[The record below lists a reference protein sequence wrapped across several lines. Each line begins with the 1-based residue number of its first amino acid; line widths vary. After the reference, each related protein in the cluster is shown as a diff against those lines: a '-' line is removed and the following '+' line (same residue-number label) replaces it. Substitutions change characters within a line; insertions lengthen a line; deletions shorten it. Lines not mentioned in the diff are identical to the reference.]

1 MRSRL
6 PIIAI
11 VGAASG
17 SIVKLQVPRVRP
29 PCPSV
34 TAPLAATGK
43 LAEAMPGAA
52 SASAAGGP
60 PETVSASSNPSA
72 SP

>member
-1 MRSRL
+1 M
-6 PIIAI
+6 

-17 SIVKLQVPRVRP
+17 SMVKVQLPRASP
-29 PCPSV
+29 DWDSV
-34 TAPLAATGK
+34 TVPLAATSK

-60 PETVSASSNPSA
+60 PETDSSRAKPSA